1 MFSGTKNIR
10 GAFLKDLN
18 RYMAMAKP
26 YRWPLVLTVLSLV
39 GASAVS
45 LVTPEMVRKLTAALT
60 DNSATKEMVIGYA
73 LILLAAYVAKAFLTF
88 VSKYK
93 AHVAAWNFV
102 GDMMLN
108 VYNKLQSL
116 SMRYFGDKQTG
127 EIMSRIINDSR
138 NMETLI
144 AHALP
149 DLLSNILIVIMVAI
163 MIFTINPILAA
174 ISLIPI
180 PLILFVSM
188 KFSGKV
194 HALFKRNQEVLA
206 DVNGKVQD
214 NISGIREIQS
224 FGREAEEYMSM
235 KEYCKYYSFVN
246 IRANFAAAIF
256 HPTIEFLTSVG
267 SVLVMGI
274 GGTLAMKDVLS
285 ISDVVGFFMYLSLFY
300 SPIATLSR
308 IVEDMQNA
316 FAGGHRVL
324 SILDMESEIKDSEN
338 AEDIGRAKGNIEFD
352 HVSFYY
358 NENEPVLKN
367 ISFKVEAG
375 KMVAFVGATGV
386 GKSTIVSL
394 MERFYDPVSGSV
406 LLDGNDIRNITVK
419 SLRENISMVLQDV
432 FLFNGSIYDNIAYGN
447 PRAGREEVIRA
458 AETARVS
465 DFVSKLPDGYDTIIG
480 ERGVRLSGGQKQRIA
495 IARAVL
501 KNSPVLILD
510 EATSAVDNETEA
522 LIQQAIDELSKSRT
536 VIVIAHRLS
545 TVMKADNIIVLE
557 DGRIAEQGT
566 HSELL
571 KLGGIYAKLCNVNS
585 DKIKTE
591 A

>member
-1 MFSGTKNIR
+1 MKR
-10 GAFLKDLN
+10 YLKMAAPYKGALI
-18 RYMAMAKP
+18 
-26 YRWPLVLTVLSLV
+26 LTVLALLGSSV
-39 GASAVS
+39 VS
-45 LVTPEMVRKLTAALT
+45 LVMPDAVRRLTGALT
-60 DNSATKEMVIGYA
+60 DGTATKERVLVFA
-73 LILLAAYVAKAFLTF
+73 AVILLSYIVKALLTF

-102 GDMMLN
+102 GDMMLD

-116 SMRYFGDKQTG
+116 SMRFFGDKQTG
-127 EIMSRIINDSR
+127 EIMSRVINDSR

-163 MIFTINPILAA
+163 MIFSINPILAA

-180 PLILFVSM
+180 PLILFVTM

-206 DVNGKVQD
+206 EVNGKVQD

-235 KEYCKYYSFVN
+235 KEYCKRYSFANV
-246 IRANFAAAIF
+246 RANFVASIF
-256 HPTIEFLTSVG
+256 FPTIEFLTSVG

-274 GGTLAMKDVLS
+274 GGTLALKDVLS
-285 ISDVVGFFMYLSLFY
+285 VSDVVGFFMYLSLFY
-300 SPIATLSR
+300 SPIAALSR
-308 IVEDMQNA
+308 IIEDMQNA

-338 AEDIGRAKGNIEFD
+338 IGRANGDIEFD

-358 NENEPVLKN
+358 NENEPVLKD
-367 ISFKVEAG
+367 ISFKVESG

-406 LLDGNDIRNITVK
+406 RLDGKDIRDITVK

-447 PRAGREEVIRA
+447 PSASHDEIVKA

-465 DFVSKLPDGYDTIIG
+465 DFVCKMPDGYDTIIG

-501 KNSPVLILD
+501 KNSPILILD

-557 DGRIAEQGT
+557 NGRIAEQGT
-566 HSELL
+566 HNELL

-585 DKIKTE
+585 DRIKAE
-591 A
+591 M

>member
-1 MFSGTKNIR
+1 MKR
-10 GAFLKDLN
+10 YLKMAAPYKGALI
-18 RYMAMAKP
+18 
-26 YRWPLVLTVLSLV
+26 LTVLALLGSSV
-39 GASAVS
+39 VS
-45 LVTPEMVRKLTAALT
+45 LVMPDAVRRLTGALT
-60 DNSATKEMVIGYA
+60 DGTATKERVLVFA
-73 LILLAAYVAKAFLTF
+73 AVILLSYIVKALLTF

-102 GDMMLN
+102 GDMMLD

-116 SMRYFGDKQTG
+116 SMRFFGDKQTG
-127 EIMSRIINDSR
+127 EIMSRVINDSR

-163 MIFTINPILAA
+163 MIFSINPILAA

-180 PLILFVSM
+180 PLILFVTM

-206 DVNGKVQD
+206 EVNGKVQD

-235 KEYCKYYSFVN
+235 KEYCRRYSFANV
-246 IRANFAAAIF
+246 RANFVASIF
-256 HPTIEFLTSVG
+256 FPTIEFLTSVG

-274 GGTLAMKDVLS
+274 GGTLALKDVLS
-285 ISDVVGFFMYLSLFY
+285 VSDVVGFFMYLSLFY
-300 SPIATLSR
+300 SPIAALSR
-308 IVEDMQNA
+308 IIEDMQNA

-338 AEDIGRAKGNIEFD
+338 AENIGRANGDIEFD

-358 NENEPVLKN
+358 NENEPVLKD
-367 ISFKVEAG
+367 ISFKVESG

-406 LLDGNDIRNITVK
+406 RLDGKDIRDITVK

-447 PRAGREEVIRA
+447 PSASHDEIVKA
-458 AETARVS
+458 AETARVN
-465 DFVSKLPDGYDTIIG
+465 DFVCKMPDGYDTIIG

-501 KNSPVLILD
+501 KNSPILILD

-557 DGRIAEQGT
+557 NGRIAEQGT
-566 HSELL
+566 HNELL

-585 DKIKTE
+585 DRIKAE
-591 A
+591 M

>member
-1 MFSGTKNIR
+1 MARPYWGTL
-10 GAFLKDLN
+10 A
-18 RYMAMAKP
+18 
-26 YRWPLVLTVLSLV
+26 LTVAALI

-45 LVTPEMVRKLTAALT
+45 LVTPEMVRRLTGVLT
-60 DNSATKEMVIGYA
+60 DGTATKEKILIYA
-73 LILLAAYVAKAFLTF
+73 AILLAAYLAKAFLTF

-102 GDMMLN
+102 GDMMLS

-127 EIMSRIINDSR
+127 EIMSRVINDSR

-149 DLLSNILIVIMVAI
+149 DLLSNILIVLMVAV

-180 PLILFVSM
+180 PLILLVST

-194 HALFKRNQEVLA
+194 HSLFKRNQEVLA
-206 DVNGKVQD
+206 EVNGKVQD

-224 FGREAEEYMSM
+224 FGRETEEYTSM
-235 KEYCKYYSFVN
+235 KEYCKYYSYVN

-256 HPTIEFLTSVG
+256 HPSIEFLTSIG

-338 AEDIGRAKGNIEFD
+338 AEDIGRADGNMEFS
-352 HVSFYY
+352 HVSFHY
-358 NENEPVLKN
+358 NENEPVLKD
-367 ISFKVEAG
+367 ISFNVHAG
-375 KMVAFVGATGV
+375 EMVAFVGATGV

-394 MERFYDPVSGSV
+394 MERFYDPIDGEV
-406 LLDGNDIRNITVK
+406 LLDGKNIKDITVK
-419 SLRENISMVLQDV
+419 SLRENLSMVLQDV
-432 FLFNGSIYDNIAYGN
+432 FLFNGSIYDNISYGN
-447 PRAGREEVIRA
+447 PSASHDEIVKA

-465 DFVSKLPDGYDTIIG
+465 DFVCKMPDGYDTIIG

-501 KNSPVLILD
+501 KNSPILILD

-522 LIQQAIDELSKSRT
+522 LIQQAIDELSKNRT

-557 DGRIAEQGT
+557 NGRIAEQGT
-566 HSELL
+566 HNELL

-585 DKIKTE
+585 HRIKAET
-591 A
+591 

>member
-1 MFSGTKNIR
+1 MKR
-10 GAFLKDLN
+10 YLKMAAPYKGALI
-18 RYMAMAKP
+18 
-26 YRWPLVLTVLSLV
+26 LTVLALLGSSV
-39 GASAVS
+39 VSIVMPDAV
-45 LVTPEMVRKLTAALT
+45 RRLTGALT
-60 DNSATKEMVIGYA
+60 DGTATKERVLVFA
-73 LILLAAYVAKAFLTF
+73 AVILLSYIVKALLTF

-102 GDMMLN
+102 GDMMLD

-116 SMRYFGDKQTG
+116 SMRFFGDKQTG
-127 EIMSRIINDSR
+127 EIMSRVINDSR

-163 MIFTINPILAA
+163 MIFSINPVLAA

-180 PLILFVSM
+180 PLILFVTM

-206 DVNGKVQD
+206 EVNGKVQD

-235 KEYCKYYSFVN
+235 KEYCKRYSFANV
-246 IRANFAAAIF
+246 RANFVASIF
-256 HPTIEFLTSVG
+256 FPTIEFLTSVG

-274 GGTLAMKDVLS
+274 GGTLALKDVLS
-285 ISDVVGFFMYLSLFY
+285 VSDVVGFFMYLSLFY
-300 SPIATLSR
+300 SPIAALSR
-308 IVEDMQNA
+308 IIEDMQNA

-338 AEDIGRAKGNIEFD
+338 AENIGRANGDIEFD

-358 NENEPVLKN
+358 NENEPVLKD
-367 ISFKVEAG
+367 ISFKVESG

-406 LLDGNDIRNITVK
+406 RLDGKDIRDITVK

-447 PRAGREEVIRA
+447 PSASHDEIVKA
-458 AETARVS
+458 AETARVN
-465 DFVSKLPDGYDTIIG
+465 DFVCKMPDGYDTIIG

-501 KNSPVLILD
+501 KNSPILILD

-557 DGRIAEQGT
+557 NGRIAEQGT
-566 HSELL
+566 HNELL

-585 DKIKTE
+585 DRIKAE
-591 A
+591 M

>member
-1 MFSGTKNIR
+1 MKR
-10 GAFLKDLN
+10 YLKMAAPYKGALI
-18 RYMAMAKP
+18 
-26 YRWPLVLTVLSLV
+26 LTVLALLGSSV
-39 GASAVS
+39 VS
-45 LVTPEMVRKLTAALT
+45 LVMPDAVRRLTGALT
-60 DNSATKEMVIGYA
+60 DGTATKERVLVFA
-73 LILLAAYVAKAFLTF
+73 AVILLSYIVKALLTF

-102 GDMMLN
+102 GDMMLD

-116 SMRYFGDKQTG
+116 SMRFFGDKQTG
-127 EIMSRIINDSR
+127 EIMSRVINDSR

-163 MIFTINPILAA
+163 MIFSINPILAA

-180 PLILFVSM
+180 PLILFVTM

-194 HALFKRNQEVLA
+194 HALFKRNQEVIA
-206 DVNGKVQD
+206 EVNGKVQD

-235 KEYCKYYSFVN
+235 KEYCKRYSFANV
-246 IRANFAAAIF
+246 RANFVASIF
-256 HPTIEFLTSVG
+256 FPTIEFLTSVG

-274 GGTLAMKDVLS
+274 GGTLALKDVLS
-285 ISDVVGFFMYLSLFY
+285 VSDVVGFFMYLSLFY
-300 SPIATLSR
+300 SPIAALSR
-308 IVEDMQNA
+308 IIEDMQNA

-338 AEDIGRAKGNIEFD
+338 AENIGRANGDIEFD

-358 NENEPVLKN
+358 NENEPVLKD
-367 ISFKVEAG
+367 ISFKVESG

-406 LLDGNDIRNITVK
+406 RLDGKDIRDITVK

-447 PRAGREEVIRA
+447 PSASHDEIVKA
-458 AETARVS
+458 AETARVN
-465 DFVSKLPDGYDTIIG
+465 DFVCKMPDGYDTIIG

-501 KNSPVLILD
+501 KNSPILILD

-557 DGRIAEQGT
+557 NGRIAEQGT
-566 HSELL
+566 HNELL

-585 DKIKTE
+585 DRIKAE
-591 A
+591 M

>member
-1 MFSGTKNIR
+1 
-10 GAFLKDLN
+10 
-18 RYMAMAKP
+18 MAMAKP

>member
-1 MFSGTKNIR
+1 MKR
-10 GAFLKDLN
+10 YLK
-18 RYMAMAKP
+18 MAAP
-26 YRWPLVLTVLSLV
+26 YKSALILTVLALLGSSV
-39 GASAVS
+39 VS
-45 LVTPEMVRKLTAALT
+45 LVMPDAVRRLTGALT
-60 DNSATKEMVIGYA
+60 DGTATKERVLVFA
-73 LILLAAYVAKAFLTF
+73 AVILLSYIVKALLTF

-102 GDMMLN
+102 GDMMLD

-116 SMRYFGDKQTG
+116 SMRFFGDKQTG
-127 EIMSRIINDSR
+127 EIMSRVINDSR

-163 MIFTINPILAA
+163 MIFSINPILAA

-180 PLILFVSM
+180 PLILFVTM

-206 DVNGKVQD
+206 EVNGKVQD

-235 KEYCKYYSFVN
+235 KEYCKRYSFANV
-246 IRANFAAAIF
+246 RANFVASIF
-256 HPTIEFLTSVG
+256 FPTIEFLTSVG

-274 GGTLAMKDVLS
+274 GGTLALKDVLS
-285 ISDVVGFFMYLSLFY
+285 VSDVVGFFMYLSLFY
-300 SPIATLSR
+300 SPIAALSR
-308 IVEDMQNA
+308 IIEDMQNA

-338 AEDIGRAKGNIEFD
+338 AENIGRANGDIEFD

-358 NENEPVLKN
+358 NENEPVLKD
-367 ISFKVEAG
+367 ISFKVESG

-406 LLDGNDIRNITVK
+406 RLDGKDIRDITVK

-447 PRAGREEVIRA
+447 PSASHDEIVKA
-458 AETARVS
+458 AETARVN
-465 DFVSKLPDGYDTIIG
+465 DFVCKMPDGYDTIIG

-501 KNSPVLILD
+501 KNSPILILD

-557 DGRIAEQGT
+557 NGRIAEQGT
-566 HSELL
+566 HNELL

-585 DKIKTE
+585 DRIKAE
-591 A
+591 M

>member
-1 MFSGTKNIR
+1 MGVDK
-10 GAFLKDLN
+10 LKDMK
-18 RYMAMAKP
+18 RYLKMAAP
-26 YRWPLVLTVLSLV
+26 YKGALILTVLALLGS
-39 GASAVS
+39 SAVS
-45 LVTPEMVRKLTAALT
+45 LVMPDAVRRLTGALT
-60 DNSATKEMVIGYA
+60 DGTATKERVLVFA
-73 LILLAAYVAKAFLTF
+73 AVILLSYIVKALLTF

-102 GDMMLN
+102 GDMMLD

-116 SMRYFGDKQTG
+116 SMRFFGDKQTG
-127 EIMSRIINDSR
+127 EIMSRVINDSR

-149 DLLSNILIVIMVAI
+149 DLLSNILIVILVAI
-163 MIFTINPILAA
+163 MIFLINPILAA

-180 PLILFVSM
+180 PLILFVTM

-206 DVNGKVQD
+206 EVNGKVQD

-224 FGREAEEYMSM
+224 FGRENEEYMSM
-235 KEYCKYYSFVN
+235 KEYCKRYSFVN
-246 IRANFAAAIF
+246 VRANFVASIF
-256 HPTIEFLTSVG
+256 FPTIEFLTSVG

-274 GGTLAMKDVLS
+274 GGTLALKDVLS
-285 ISDVVGFFMYLSLFY
+285 VSDVVGFFMYLSLFY
-300 SPIATLSR
+300 SPIAALSR
-308 IVEDMQNA
+308 IIEDMQNA

-338 AEDIGRAKGNIEFD
+338 AEDIGRANGEMEFD

-358 NENEPVLKN
+358 NENEPVLKD
-367 ISFKVEAG
+367 ISFKIDAG

-394 MERFYDPVSGSV
+394 MERFYDPVSGTV
-406 LLDGNDIRNITVK
+406 RLDGKDIKDITVK

-447 PRAGREEVIRA
+447 PSANREDVIKA

-465 DFVSKLPDGYDTIIG
+465 DFVCKMPDGYDTIIG

-501 KNSPVLILD
+501 KNSPILILD

-522 LIQQAIDELSKSRT
+522 LIQQAIDELSKNRT

-557 DGRIAEQGT
+557 NGRIAEQGT
-566 HSELL
+566 HNELL

-585 DKIKTE
+585 DRIKAET
-591 A
+591 

>member
-1 MFSGTKNIR
+1 MKR
-10 GAFLKDLN
+10 YLKMAAPYKGALI
-18 RYMAMAKP
+18 
-26 YRWPLVLTVLSLV
+26 LTVLALLGSSV
-39 GASAVS
+39 VS
-45 LVTPEMVRKLTAALT
+45 LVMPDAVRRLTGALT
-60 DNSATKEMVIGYA
+60 DGTATKERVLVFA
-73 LILLAAYVAKAFLTF
+73 AVILLSYIVKALLTF

-102 GDMMLN
+102 GDMMLD

-116 SMRYFGDKQTG
+116 SMRFFGDKQTG
-127 EIMSRIINDSR
+127 EIMSRVINDSR

-163 MIFTINPILAA
+163 MIFSINPILAA

-180 PLILFVSM
+180 PLILFVTM

-206 DVNGKVQD
+206 EVNGKVQD

-235 KEYCKYYSFVN
+235 KEYCKRYSFANV
-246 IRANFAAAIF
+246 RANFVASIF
-256 HPTIEFLTSVG
+256 FPTIEFLTSVG

-274 GGTLAMKDVLS
+274 GGTLALKDVLS
-285 ISDVVGFFMYLSLFY
+285 VSDVVGFFMYLSLFY
-300 SPIATLSR
+300 SPIAALSR
-308 IVEDMQNA
+308 IIEDMQNA

-338 AEDIGRAKGNIEFD
+338 AENIGRANGDIEFD

-358 NENEPVLKN
+358 NENEPVLKD
-367 ISFKVEAG
+367 ISFKVDSG

-406 LLDGNDIRNITVK
+406 RLDGKDIRDITVK

-447 PRAGREEVIRA
+447 PSASHDEIVKA
-458 AETARVS
+458 AETARVN
-465 DFVSKLPDGYDTIIG
+465 DFVCKMPDGYDTIIG

-501 KNSPVLILD
+501 KNSPILILD

-557 DGRIAEQGT
+557 NGRIAEQGT
-566 HSELL
+566 HNELL

-585 DKIKTE
+585 DRIKAE
-591 A
+591 M

>member
-1 MFSGTKNIR
+1 MKDMKR
-10 GAFLKDLN
+10 YLKMAAPYKGALI
-18 RYMAMAKP
+18 
-26 YRWPLVLTVLSLV
+26 LTVLALLGS
-39 GASAVS
+39 SAVS
-45 LVTPEMVRKLTAALT
+45 LVMPDAVRRLTGALT
-60 DNSATKEMVIGYA
+60 DGTATKERVLVFA
-73 LILLAAYVAKAFLTF
+73 AVILLSYIVKALLTF

-102 GDMMLN
+102 GDMMLD

-116 SMRYFGDKQTG
+116 SMRFFGDKQTG
-127 EIMSRIINDSR
+127 EIMSRVINDSR

-149 DLLSNILIVIMVAI
+149 DLLSNILIVILVAI
-163 MIFTINPILAA
+163 MIFLINPILAA

-180 PLILFVSM
+180 PLILFVTM

-206 DVNGKVQD
+206 EVNGKVQD

-224 FGREAEEYMSM
+224 FGREKEEYMSM
-235 KEYCKYYSFVN
+235 KEYCKRYSFVN
-246 IRANFAAAIF
+246 VRANFVASIF
-256 HPTIEFLTSVG
+256 FPTIEFLTSVG

-274 GGTLAMKDVLS
+274 GGTLALKDVLS
-285 ISDVVGFFMYLSLFY
+285 VSDVVGFFMYLSLFY
-300 SPIATLSR
+300 SPIAALSR
-308 IVEDMQNA
+308 IIEDMQNA

-338 AEDIGRAKGNIEFD
+338 AEDIGRANGEMEFD

-358 NENEPVLKN
+358 NENEPVLKD
-367 ISFKVEAG
+367 ISFKIDAG

-406 LLDGNDIRNITVK
+406 RLDGKDIRDITVK

-432 FLFNGSIYDNIAYGN
+432 FLFNGSIYDNISYGN
-447 PRAGREEVIRA
+447 PSANREDIIKA

-465 DFVSKLPDGYDTIIG
+465 DFVCKMPDGYDTIIG

-501 KNSPVLILD
+501 KNSPILILD

-522 LIQQAIDELSKSRT
+522 LIQQAIDELSKNRT

-557 DGRIAEQGT
+557 NGRIAEQGT
-566 HSELL
+566 HNELL

-585 DKIKTE
+585 DRIKAET
-591 A
+591 

>member
-1 MFSGTKNIR
+1 MKR
-10 GAFLKDLN
+10 YLKMAAPYKGALI
-18 RYMAMAKP
+18 
-26 YRWPLVLTVLSLV
+26 LTVLALLGSSV
-39 GASAVS
+39 VS
-45 LVTPEMVRKLTAALT
+45 LVMPDAVRRLTGALT
-60 DNSATKEMVIGYA
+60 DGTATKERVLVFA
-73 LILLAAYVAKAFLTF
+73 AVILLSYIVKALLTF

-102 GDMMLN
+102 GDMMLD

-116 SMRYFGDKQTG
+116 SMRFFGDKQTG
-127 EIMSRIINDSR
+127 EIMSRVINDSR

-163 MIFTINPILAA
+163 MIFSINPILAA

-180 PLILFVSM
+180 PLILFVTM

-206 DVNGKVQD
+206 EVNGKVQD

-235 KEYCKYYSFVN
+235 KEYCKRYSFANV
-246 IRANFAAAIF
+246 RANFVASIF
-256 HPTIEFLTSVG
+256 FPTIEFLTSVG

-274 GGTLAMKDVLS
+274 GGTLALKDVLS
-285 ISDVVGFFMYLSLFY
+285 VSDVVGFFMYLSLFY
-300 SPIATLSR
+300 SPIAALSR
-308 IVEDMQNA
+308 IIEDMQNA

-338 AEDIGRAKGNIEFD
+338 AENIGRANGDIEFD

-358 NENEPVLKN
+358 NENEPVLRD
-367 ISFKVEAG
+367 ISFKVESG

-406 LLDGNDIRNITVK
+406 RLDGKDIRDITVK

-447 PRAGREEVIRA
+447 PSASHDEIVKA
-458 AETARVS
+458 AETARVN
-465 DFVSKLPDGYDTIIG
+465 DFVCKMPDGYDTIIG

-501 KNSPVLILD
+501 KNSPILILD

-522 LIQQAIDELSKSRT
+522 LIQQAIDELSKSHT

-557 DGRIAEQGT
+557 NGRIAEQGT
-566 HSELL
+566 HNELL

-585 DKIKTE
+585 DRIKAE
-591 A
+591 M

>member
-1 MFSGTKNIR
+1 MKR
-10 GAFLKDLN
+10 YLKMAAPYKGALI
-18 RYMAMAKP
+18 
-26 YRWPLVLTVLSLV
+26 LTVLALLGS
-39 GASAVS
+39 SAVS
-45 LVTPEMVRKLTAALT
+45 LVMPDAVRRLTGALT
-60 DNSATKEMVIGYA
+60 DGTATKERVLVFA
-73 LILLAAYVAKAFLTF
+73 AVILLSYIVKALLTF

-102 GDMMLN
+102 GDMMLD

-116 SMRYFGDKQTG
+116 SMRFFGDKQTG
-127 EIMSRIINDSR
+127 EIMSRVINDSR

-149 DLLSNILIVIMVAI
+149 DLLSNILIVILVAI
-163 MIFTINPILAA
+163 MIFLINPILAA

-180 PLILFVSM
+180 PLILFVTM

-206 DVNGKVQD
+206 EVNGKVQD

-224 FGREAEEYMSM
+224 FGREKEEYMSM
-235 KEYCKYYSFVN
+235 KEYCKRYSFVN
-246 IRANFAAAIF
+246 VRANFVASIF
-256 HPTIEFLTSVG
+256 FPTIEFLTSVG

-274 GGTLAMKDVLS
+274 GGTLALKDVLS
-285 ISDVVGFFMYLSLFY
+285 VSDVVGFFMYLSLFY
-300 SPIATLSR
+300 SPIAALSR
-308 IVEDMQNA
+308 IIEDMQNA

-338 AEDIGRAKGNIEFD
+338 AEDIGRANGEMEFD

-358 NENEPVLKN
+358 NENEPVLKD
-367 ISFKVEAG
+367 ISFKIDAG

-394 MERFYDPVSGSV
+394 MERFYDPVSGTV
-406 LLDGNDIRNITVK
+406 RLDGKDIKDITVK

-432 FLFNGSIYDNIAYGN
+432 FLFNGSIYDNISYGN
-447 PRAGREEVIRA
+447 PSANREDVIKA

-465 DFVSKLPDGYDTIIG
+465 DFVCKMPDGYDTIIG

-501 KNSPVLILD
+501 KNSPILILD

-522 LIQQAIDELSKSRT
+522 LIQQAIDELSKNRT

-557 DGRIAEQGT
+557 NGRIAEQGT
-566 HSELL
+566 HDELL

-585 DKIKTE
+585 DRIKAET
-591 A
+591 

>member
-1 MFSGTKNIR
+1 MKR
-10 GAFLKDLN
+10 YLKMAAPYKGALI
-18 RYMAMAKP
+18 
-26 YRWPLVLTVLSLV
+26 LTVLALLGS
-39 GASAVS
+39 SAVS
-45 LVTPEMVRKLTAALT
+45 LVMPDAVRRLTGALT
-60 DNSATKEMVIGYA
+60 DGTATKERVLVFA
-73 LILLAAYVAKAFLTF
+73 AVILLSYIVKALLTF

-102 GDMMLN
+102 GDMMLD

-116 SMRYFGDKQTG
+116 SMRFFGDKQTG
-127 EIMSRIINDSR
+127 EIMSRVINDSR

-149 DLLSNILIVIMVAI
+149 DLLSNILIVILVAI
-163 MIFTINPILAA
+163 MIFSINPILAA

-180 PLILFVSM
+180 PLILFVTM

-206 DVNGKVQD
+206 EVNGKVQD

-224 FGREAEEYMSM
+224 FGREKEEYMSM
-235 KEYCKYYSFVN
+235 KEYCKRYSFVN
-246 IRANFAAAIF
+246 VRANFVASIF
-256 HPTIEFLTSVG
+256 FPTIEFLTSVG

-274 GGTLAMKDVLS
+274 GGTLALKDVLS
-285 ISDVVGFFMYLSLFY
+285 VSDVVGFFMYLSLFY
-300 SPIATLSR
+300 SPIAALSR
-308 IVEDMQNA
+308 IIEDMQNA

-338 AEDIGRAKGNIEFD
+338 AEDIGRANGEMEFD

-358 NENEPVLKN
+358 NENEPVLKD
-367 ISFKVEAG
+367 ISFKIDAG

-394 MERFYDPVSGSV
+394 MERFYDPVSGTV
-406 LLDGNDIRNITVK
+406 RLDGKDIKDITVK

-447 PRAGREEVIRA
+447 PSANREDVIKA

-465 DFVSKLPDGYDTIIG
+465 DFVCKMPDGYDTIIG

-501 KNSPVLILD
+501 KNSPILILD

-522 LIQQAIDELSKSRT
+522 LIQQAIDELSKNRT

-557 DGRIAEQGT
+557 NGRIAEQGT
-566 HSELL
+566 HNELL
-571 KLGGIYAKLCNVNS
+571 KLDGIYAKLCNVNS
-585 DKIKTE
+585 DRIKAET
-591 A
+591 

>member
-1 MFSGTKNIR
+1 MKR
-10 GAFLKDLN
+10 YLKMAAPYKGALI
-18 RYMAMAKP
+18 
-26 YRWPLVLTVLSLV
+26 LTVLALLGS
-39 GASAVS
+39 SAVS
-45 LVTPEMVRKLTAALT
+45 LVMPDAVRRLTGALT
-60 DNSATKEMVIGYA
+60 DGTATKERVLVFA
-73 LILLAAYVAKAFLTF
+73 AVILLSYIVKALLTF
-88 VSKYK
+88 ISKYK

-102 GDMMLN
+102 GDMMLD

-116 SMRYFGDKQTG
+116 SMRFFGDKQTG
-127 EIMSRIINDSR
+127 EIMSRVINDSR

-149 DLLSNILIVIMVAI
+149 DLLSNILIVILVAI
-163 MIFTINPILAA
+163 MIFSINPILAA

-180 PLILFVSM
+180 PLILFVTM

-206 DVNGKVQD
+206 EVNGKVQD

-224 FGREAEEYMSM
+224 FGREKEEYMSM
-235 KEYCKYYSFVN
+235 KEYCKRYSFVN
-246 IRANFAAAIF
+246 VRANFVASIF
-256 HPTIEFLTSVG
+256 FPTIEFLTSVG

-274 GGTLAMKDVLS
+274 GGTLALKDVLS
-285 ISDVVGFFMYLSLFY
+285 VSDVVGFFMYLSLFY
-300 SPIATLSR
+300 SPIAALSR
-308 IVEDMQNA
+308 IIEDMQNA

-338 AEDIGRAKGNIEFD
+338 AEDIGRANGEMEFD

-358 NENEPVLKN
+358 NENEPVLKD
-367 ISFKVEAG
+367 ISFKIDAG

-394 MERFYDPVSGSV
+394 MERFYDPVSGTV
-406 LLDGNDIRNITVK
+406 RLDGKDIKDITVK

-432 FLFNGSIYDNIAYGN
+432 FLFNGSIYDNISYGN
-447 PRAGREEVIRA
+447 SSANREDVIKA

-465 DFVSKLPDGYDTIIG
+465 DFVCKMPDGYDTIIG

-501 KNSPVLILD
+501 KNSPILILD

-522 LIQQAIDELSKSRT
+522 LIQQAIDELSKNRT

-557 DGRIAEQGT
+557 NGRIAEQGT
-566 HSELL
+566 HNELL

-585 DKIKTE
+585 DRIKAET
-591 A
+591 

>member
-1 MFSGTKNIR
+1 MKR
-10 GAFLKDLN
+10 YLKMAAPYKGALI
-18 RYMAMAKP
+18 
-26 YRWPLVLTVLSLV
+26 LTVLALLGS
-39 GASAVS
+39 SAVS
-45 LVTPEMVRKLTAALT
+45 LVMPDAVRRLTGALT
-60 DNSATKEMVIGYA
+60 DGTATKERVLVFA
-73 LILLAAYVAKAFLTF
+73 AVILLSYIVKALLTF

-102 GDMMLN
+102 GDMMLD

-116 SMRYFGDKQTG
+116 SMRFFGDKQTG
-127 EIMSRIINDSR
+127 EIMSRVINDSR

-149 DLLSNILIVIMVAI
+149 DLLSNSLIVILVAI
-163 MIFTINPILAA
+163 MIFSINPILAA

-180 PLILFVSM
+180 PLILFVTM

-206 DVNGKVQD
+206 EVNGKVQD

-224 FGREAEEYMSM
+224 FGREKEEYMSM
-235 KEYCKYYSFVN
+235 KEYCKRYSFVN
-246 IRANFAAAIF
+246 VRANFVASIF
-256 HPTIEFLTSVG
+256 FPTIEFLTSVG
-267 SVLVMGI
+267 SVFVMGI
-274 GGTLAMKDVLS
+274 GGTLALKDVLS
-285 ISDVVGFFMYLSLFY
+285 VSDVVGFFMYLSLFY
-300 SPIATLSR
+300 SPIAALSR
-308 IVEDMQNA
+308 IIEDMQNA

-338 AEDIGRAKGNIEFD
+338 AEDIGRANGEMEFD

-358 NENEPVLKN
+358 NENEPVLKD
-367 ISFKVEAG
+367 ISFKIDAG

-394 MERFYDPVSGSV
+394 MERFYDPVSGTV
-406 LLDGNDIRNITVK
+406 CLDGKDIKDITVK

-447 PRAGREEVIRA
+447 PSASREDVIKA

-465 DFVSKLPDGYDTIIG
+465 DFVCKMPDGYDTIIG

-501 KNSPVLILD
+501 KNSPILILD

-522 LIQQAIDELSKSRT
+522 LIQQAIDELSKNRT

-557 DGRIAEQGT
+557 NGRIAEQGT
-566 HSELL
+566 HNELL

-585 DKIKTE
+585 DRIKAET
-591 A
+591 

>member
-1 MFSGTKNIR
+1 MKR
-10 GAFLKDLN
+10 YLKMAAPYKGALI
-18 RYMAMAKP
+18 
-26 YRWPLVLTVLSLV
+26 LTVLALLGS
-39 GASAVS
+39 SAVS
-45 LVTPEMVRKLTAALT
+45 LVMPDAVRRLTGSLT
-60 DNSATKEMVIGYA
+60 DGTATKERVLVFA
-73 LILLAAYVAKAFLTF
+73 AVILLSYIVKALLTF

-102 GDMMLN
+102 GDMMLD

-116 SMRYFGDKQTG
+116 SMRFFGDKQTG
-127 EIMSRIINDSR
+127 EIMSRVINDSR

-149 DLLSNILIVIMVAI
+149 DLLSNILIVILVAI
-163 MIFTINPILAA
+163 MIFSINPILAA

-180 PLILFVSM
+180 PLILFVTM

-206 DVNGKVQD
+206 EVNGKVQD

-224 FGREAEEYMSM
+224 FGREKEEYMSM
-235 KEYCKYYSFVN
+235 KEYCKRYSFVN
-246 IRANFAAAIF
+246 VRANFVASIF
-256 HPTIEFLTSVG
+256 FPTIEFLTSVG

-274 GGTLAMKDVLS
+274 GGTLALKDVLS
-285 ISDVVGFFMYLSLFY
+285 VSDVVGFFMYLSLFY
-300 SPIATLSR
+300 SPIAALSR
-308 IVEDMQNA
+308 IIEDMQNA

-338 AEDIGRAKGNIEFD
+338 AEDIGRANGEMEFD

-358 NENEPVLKN
+358 NENEPVLKD
-367 ISFKVEAG
+367 ISFKIDAG

-394 MERFYDPVSGSV
+394 MERFYDPVSGTV
-406 LLDGNDIRNITVK
+406 RLDGKDIKDITVK

-432 FLFNGSIYDNIAYGN
+432 FLFNGSIYDNISYGN
-447 PRAGREEVIRA
+447 PSANREDVIKA

-465 DFVSKLPDGYDTIIG
+465 DFVCKMPDGYDTIIG

-501 KNSPVLILD
+501 KNSAILILD

-522 LIQQAIDELSKSRT
+522 LIQQAIDELSKNRT

-557 DGRIAEQGT
+557 NGRIAEQGT
-566 HSELL
+566 HNELL

-585 DKIKTE
+585 DRIKAET
-591 A
+591 

>member
-1 MFSGTKNIR
+1 MKR
-10 GAFLKDLN
+10 YLKMAAPYKGALI
-18 RYMAMAKP
+18 
-26 YRWPLVLTVLSLV
+26 LTVLALLGS
-39 GASAVS
+39 SAVS
-45 LVTPEMVRKLTAALT
+45 LVMPDAVRRLTGALT
-60 DNSATKEMVIGYA
+60 DGTATKERVLVFA
-73 LILLAAYVAKAFLTF
+73 AVILLSYIVKALLTF

-102 GDMMLN
+102 GDMMLD

-116 SMRYFGDKQTG
+116 SMRFFGDKQTG
-127 EIMSRIINDSR
+127 EIMSRVINDSR

-149 DLLSNILIVIMVAI
+149 DLLSNILIVILVAI
-163 MIFTINPILAA
+163 MIFLINPILAA

-180 PLILFVSM
+180 PLILFVTM

-206 DVNGKVQD
+206 EVNGKVQD

-224 FGREAEEYMSM
+224 FGREKEEYMSM
-235 KEYCKYYSFVN
+235 KEYCKRYSFVN
-246 IRANFAAAIF
+246 VRANFVASIF
-256 HPTIEFLTSVG
+256 FPTIEFLTSVG

-274 GGTLAMKDVLS
+274 GGTLALKDVLS
-285 ISDVVGFFMYLSLFY
+285 VSDVVGFFMYLSLFY
-300 SPIATLSR
+300 SPIAALSR
-308 IVEDMQNA
+308 IIEDMQNA

-338 AEDIGRAKGNIEFD
+338 AEDIGRANGEMEFD

-358 NENEPVLKN
+358 NENEPVLKD
-367 ISFKVEAG
+367 ISFKIDAG

-406 LLDGNDIRNITVK
+406 RLDGKDIRDITVK

-432 FLFNGSIYDNIAYGN
+432 FLFNGSIYDNISYGN
-447 PRAGREEVIRA
+447 PSANREDVIKA

-465 DFVSKLPDGYDTIIG
+465 DFVCKMPDGYDTIIG

-501 KNSPVLILD
+501 KNSPILILD

-522 LIQQAIDELSKSRT
+522 LIQQAIDELSKNRT

-557 DGRIAEQGT
+557 NGRIAEQGT
-566 HSELL
+566 HNELL

-585 DKIKTE
+585 DRIKAET
-591 A
+591 

>member
-1 MFSGTKNIR
+1 
-10 GAFLKDLN
+10 
-18 RYMAMAKP
+18 MAKP

-235 KEYCKYYSFVN
+235 KEYCKYYSYVN

-432 FLFNGSIYDNIAYGN
+432 FLFNGSIYDNIAYGK
-447 PRAGREEVIRA
+447 PTASREEVIRA

>member
-1 MFSGTKNIR
+1 MKR
-10 GAFLKDLN
+10 YLKMAAPYKGALI
-18 RYMAMAKP
+18 
-26 YRWPLVLTVLSLV
+26 LTVLALLGS
-39 GASAVS
+39 SAVS
-45 LVTPEMVRKLTAALT
+45 LVMPDAVRRLTGALT
-60 DNSATKEMVIGYA
+60 DGTATKERVLVFA
-73 LILLAAYVAKAFLTF
+73 AVILLSYIVKALLTF

-102 GDMMLN
+102 GDMMLD

-116 SMRYFGDKQTG
+116 SMRFFGDKQTG
-127 EIMSRIINDSR
+127 EIMSRVINDSR

-163 MIFTINPILAA
+163 MIFSINPILAA

-180 PLILFVSM
+180 PLILFVTM

-206 DVNGKVQD
+206 EVNGKVQD

-224 FGREAEEYMSM
+224 FGRENEEYMSM
-235 KEYCKYYSFVN
+235 KEYCKRYSFVN
-246 IRANFAAAIF
+246 VRANFVASIF
-256 HPTIEFLTSVG
+256 FPTIEFLTSVG

-274 GGTLAMKDVLS
+274 GGTLALKDVLS
-285 ISDVVGFFMYLSLFY
+285 VSDVVGFFMYLSLFY
-300 SPIATLSR
+300 SPIAALSR
-308 IVEDMQNA
+308 IIEDMQNA

-338 AEDIGRAKGNIEFD
+338 AEDIGRANGEMEFD

-358 NENEPVLKN
+358 NENEPVLKD
-367 ISFKVEAG
+367 ISFKIDAG

-394 MERFYDPVSGSV
+394 MERFYDPVSGTV
-406 LLDGNDIRNITVK
+406 RLDGKDIKDITVK

-432 FLFNGSIYDNIAYGN
+432 FLFNGSIYDNISYGN
-447 PRAGREEVIRA
+447 PSANREDVIKA
-458 AETARVS
+458 AETARVN
-465 DFVSKLPDGYDTIIG
+465 DFVCKMPDGYDTIIG

-501 KNSPVLILD
+501 KNSPILILD

-522 LIQQAIDELSKSRT
+522 LIQQAIDELSKNRT

-557 DGRIAEQGT
+557 NGRIAEQGT
-566 HSELL
+566 HNELL

-585 DKIKTE
+585 DRIKAET
-591 A
+591 

>member
-1 MFSGTKNIR
+1 MKR
-10 GAFLKDLN
+10 YLKMAAPYKGALI
-18 RYMAMAKP
+18 
-26 YRWPLVLTVLSLV
+26 LTVLALLGS
-39 GASAVS
+39 SAVS
-45 LVTPEMVRKLTAALT
+45 LVMPDAVRRLTGALT
-60 DNSATKEMVIGYA
+60 DGTATKERVLVFAAVILSSYIVKA
-73 LILLAAYVAKAFLTF
+73 LLTF

-102 GDMMLN
+102 GDMMLD

-116 SMRYFGDKQTG
+116 SMRFFGDKQTG
-127 EIMSRIINDSR
+127 EIMSRVINDSR

-149 DLLSNILIVIMVAI
+149 DLLSNILIVILVAI
-163 MIFTINPILAA
+163 MIFSINPILAA

-180 PLILFVSM
+180 PLILFVTM

-206 DVNGKVQD
+206 EVNGKVQD

-224 FGREAEEYMSM
+224 FGREKEEYMSM
-235 KEYCKYYSFVN
+235 KEYCKRYSFVN
-246 IRANFAAAIF
+246 VRANFVASIF
-256 HPTIEFLTSVG
+256 FPTIEFLTSVG

-274 GGTLAMKDVLS
+274 GGTLALKDVLS
-285 ISDVVGFFMYLSLFY
+285 VSDVVGSFMYLSLFY
-300 SPIATLSR
+300 SPIAALSR
-308 IVEDMQNA
+308 IIEDMQNA

-338 AEDIGRAKGNIEFD
+338 AEDIGRANGEMEFD

-358 NENEPVLKN
+358 NENEPVLKD
-367 ISFKVEAG
+367 ISFKIDAG

-406 LLDGNDIRNITVK
+406 RLDGKDIKDITVK

-447 PRAGREEVIRA
+447 PSANREDVIKA

-465 DFVSKLPDGYDTIIG
+465 DFVCKMPDGYDTIIG

-501 KNSPVLILD
+501 KNSPILILD

-522 LIQQAIDELSKSRT
+522 LIQQAIDELSKNRT

-557 DGRIAEQGT
+557 NGRIAEQGT
-566 HSELL
+566 HNELL

-585 DKIKTE
+585 DRIKAET
-591 A
+591 

>member
-1 MFSGTKNIR
+1 MKR
-10 GAFLKDLN
+10 YLK
-18 RYMAMAKP
+18 MAAP
-26 YRWPLVLTVLSLV
+26 YKSALILTVLALLGSSV
-39 GASAVS
+39 VS
-45 LVTPEMVRKLTAALT
+45 LVMPDAVRRLTGALT
-60 DNSATKEMVIGYA
+60 DGTATKERVLVFA
-73 LILLAAYVAKAFLTF
+73 AVILLSYIVKALLTF

-102 GDMMLN
+102 GDMMLD

-116 SMRYFGDKQTG
+116 SMRFFGDKQTG
-127 EIMSRIINDSR
+127 EIMSRVINDSR

-163 MIFTINPILAA
+163 MIFSINPILAA

-180 PLILFVSM
+180 PLILFVTM

-206 DVNGKVQD
+206 EVNGKVQD

-224 FGREAEEYMSM
+224 FGREAEEYVSM
-235 KEYCKYYSFVN
+235 KEYCKRYSFANV
-246 IRANFAAAIF
+246 RANFVASIF
-256 HPTIEFLTSVG
+256 FPTIEFLTSVG

-274 GGTLAMKDVLS
+274 GGTLALKDVLS
-285 ISDVVGFFMYLSLFY
+285 VSDVVGFFMYLSLFY
-300 SPIATLSR
+300 SPIAALSR
-308 IVEDMQNA
+308 IIEDMQNA

-338 AEDIGRAKGNIEFD
+338 AENIGRANGDIEFD

-358 NENEPVLKN
+358 NENEPVLKD
-367 ISFKVEAG
+367 ISFKVESG

-406 LLDGNDIRNITVK
+406 RLDGKDIRDITVK

-447 PRAGREEVIRA
+447 PSASHDEIVKA
-458 AETARVS
+458 AETARVN
-465 DFVSKLPDGYDTIIG
+465 DFVCKMPDGYDTIIG

-501 KNSPVLILD
+501 KNSPILILD

-557 DGRIAEQGT
+557 NGRIAEQGT
-566 HSELL
+566 HNELL

-585 DKIKTE
+585 DRIKAE
-591 A
+591 M

>member
-1 MFSGTKNIR
+1 MGVDK
-10 GAFLKDLN
+10 LKDMK
-18 RYMAMAKP
+18 RYLKMAAP
-26 YRWPLVLTVLSLV
+26 YKGALILTVLALLGS
-39 GASAVS
+39 SAVS
-45 LVTPEMVRKLTAALT
+45 LVMPDAVRRLTGALT
-60 DNSATKEMVIGYA
+60 DGTATKERVLVFA
-73 LILLAAYVAKAFLTF
+73 AVILLSYIVKALLTF

-102 GDMMLN
+102 GDMMLD

-116 SMRYFGDKQTG
+116 SMRFFGDKQTG
-127 EIMSRIINDSR
+127 EIMSRVINDSR

-149 DLLSNILIVIMVAI
+149 DLLSNILIVILVAI
-163 MIFTINPILAA
+163 MIFLINPILAA

-180 PLILFVSM
+180 PLILFVTM

-206 DVNGKVQD
+206 EVNGKVQD

-224 FGREAEEYMSM
+224 FGREKEEYMSM
-235 KEYCKYYSFVN
+235 KEYCKRYSFVN
-246 IRANFAAAIF
+246 VRANFVASIF
-256 HPTIEFLTSVG
+256 FPTIEFLTSVG

-274 GGTLAMKDVLS
+274 GGTLALKDVLS
-285 ISDVVGFFMYLSLFY
+285 VSDVVGFFMYLSLFY
-300 SPIATLSR
+300 SPIAALSR
-308 IVEDMQNA
+308 IIEDMQNA

-338 AEDIGRAKGNIEFD
+338 AEDIGRANGEMEFD

-358 NENEPVLKN
+358 NENEPVLKD
-367 ISFKVEAG
+367 ISFKIDAG

-394 MERFYDPVSGSV
+394 MERFYDPVSGTV
-406 LLDGNDIRNITVK
+406 RLDGKDIKDITVK

-447 PRAGREEVIRA
+447 PSANREDVIKA

-465 DFVSKLPDGYDTIIG
+465 DFVCKMPDGYDTIIG

-501 KNSPVLILD
+501 KNSPILILD

-522 LIQQAIDELSKSRT
+522 LIQQAIDELSKNRT

-557 DGRIAEQGT
+557 NGRIAEQGT
-566 HSELL
+566 HNELL

-585 DKIKTE
+585 DRIKAET
-591 A
+591 

>member
-1 MFSGTKNIR
+1 MKDMKR
-10 GAFLKDLN
+10 YLKMAAPYKGALI
-18 RYMAMAKP
+18 
-26 YRWPLVLTVLSLV
+26 LTVLALLGS
-39 GASAVS
+39 SAVS
-45 LVTPEMVRKLTAALT
+45 LVMPDAVRRLTGALT
-60 DNSATKEMVIGYA
+60 DGTATKERVLVFA
-73 LILLAAYVAKAFLTF
+73 AVILLSYIVKALLTF

-102 GDMMLN
+102 GDMMLD

-116 SMRYFGDKQTG
+116 SMRFFGDKQTG
-127 EIMSRIINDSR
+127 EIMSRVINDSR

-149 DLLSNILIVIMVAI
+149 DLLSNILIVILVAI
-163 MIFTINPILAA
+163 MIFLINPILAA

-180 PLILFVSM
+180 PLILFVTM

-206 DVNGKVQD
+206 EVNGKVQD

-224 FGREAEEYMSM
+224 FGREKEEYMSM
-235 KEYCKYYSFVN
+235 KEYCKRYSFVN
-246 IRANFAAAIF
+246 VRANFVASIF
-256 HPTIEFLTSVG
+256 FPTIEFLTSVG

-274 GGTLAMKDVLS
+274 GGTLALKDVLS
-285 ISDVVGFFMYLSLFY
+285 VSDVVGFFMYLSLFY
-300 SPIATLSR
+300 SPIAALSR
-308 IVEDMQNA
+308 IIEDMQNA

-338 AEDIGRAKGNIEFD
+338 AEDIGRANGEMEFD

-358 NENEPVLKN
+358 NENEPVLKD
-367 ISFKVEAG
+367 ISFKIDAG

-406 LLDGNDIRNITVK
+406 RLDGKDIRDITVK

-432 FLFNGSIYDNIAYGN
+432 FLFNGSIYDNISYGN
-447 PRAGREEVIRA
+447 PSANREDIIKA

-465 DFVSKLPDGYDTIIG
+465 DFVCKMPDGYDTIIG

-501 KNSPVLILD
+501 KNSPILILD

-522 LIQQAIDELSKSRT
+522 LIQQAIDELSKNRT

-557 DGRIAEQGT
+557 NGKIAEQGM
-566 HSELL
+566 HNELL

-585 DKIKTE
+585 DRIKAET
-591 A
+591 

>member
-1 MFSGTKNIR
+1 MKRYLKMAVPYR
-10 GAFLKDLN
+10 GALI
-18 RYMAMAKP
+18 
-26 YRWPLVLTVLSLV
+26 LTVLALLGS
-39 GASAVS
+39 SAVS
-45 LVTPEMVRKLTAALT
+45 LVTPEMVRRLTGSLT
-60 DNSATKEMVIGYA
+60 DGTATKDRVILFA
-73 LILLAAYVAKAFLTF
+73 AVILLSYIVKALLTF

-108 VYNKLQSL
+108 VYNKLQTL

-127 EIMSRIINDSR
+127 EIMSRVINDSR

-149 DLLSNILIVIMVAI
+149 DLMSNILIVILVAI
-163 MIFTINPILAA
+163 MIFSINPILAA

-180 PLILFVSM
+180 PLILFVTM

-206 DVNGKVQD
+206 QVNGKVQD

-224 FGREAEEYMSM
+224 FGREHEEYMSM
-235 KEYCKYYSFVN
+235 KEYCKYYSYVN
-246 IRANFAAAIF
+246 IRANFVASIF
-256 HPTIEFLTSVG
+256 FPTIEFLTSVG

-274 GGTLAMKDVLS
+274 GGTLALKDLLS
-285 ISDVVGFFMYLSLFY
+285 VSDVVGFFMYLSLFY
-300 SPIATLSR
+300 SPIAALSR
-308 IVEDMQNA
+308 IIEDMQNA

-324 SILDMESEIKDSEN
+324 SILDMEPEIKDSEN
-338 AEDIGRAKGNIEFD
+338 AVEIGRAKGDMEFD
-352 HVSFYY
+352 HVSFCY
-358 NENEPVLKN
+358 NENEPVLKD

-394 MERFYDPVSGSV
+394 MERFYDPVSGAV
-406 LLDGNDIRNITVK
+406 LLDGKNIKDITVK

-447 PRAGREEVIRA
+447 PSANREAVIKA

-465 DFVSKLPDGYDTIIG
+465 DFVRKMPNGYETIIG

-591 A
+591 V

>member
-1 MFSGTKNIR
+1 MKDMKR
-10 GAFLKDLN
+10 YLKMAAPYKGALI
-18 RYMAMAKP
+18 
-26 YRWPLVLTVLSLV
+26 LTVLALLGS
-39 GASAVS
+39 SAVS
-45 LVTPEMVRKLTAALT
+45 LVMPDAVRRLTGALT
-60 DNSATKEMVIGYA
+60 DGTATKERVLVFA
-73 LILLAAYVAKAFLTF
+73 AVILLSYIVKALLTF

-102 GDMMLN
+102 GDMMLD

-116 SMRYFGDKQTG
+116 SMRFFGDKQTG
-127 EIMSRIINDSR
+127 EIMSRVINDSR

-149 DLLSNILIVIMVAI
+149 DLLSNILIVILVAI
-163 MIFTINPILAA
+163 MIFLINPILAA

-180 PLILFVSM
+180 PLILFVTM

-206 DVNGKVQD
+206 EVNGKVQD

-224 FGREAEEYMSM
+224 FGRENEEYMSM
-235 KEYCKYYSFVN
+235 KEYCKRYSFVN
-246 IRANFAAAIF
+246 VRANFVASIF
-256 HPTIEFLTSVG
+256 FPTIEFLTSVG

-274 GGTLAMKDVLS
+274 GGTLALKDVLS
-285 ISDVVGFFMYLSLFY
+285 VSDVVGFFMYLSLFY
-300 SPIATLSR
+300 SPIAALSR
-308 IVEDMQNA
+308 IIEDMQNA

-338 AEDIGRAKGNIEFD
+338 AEDIGRANGEMEFD

-358 NENEPVLKN
+358 NENEPVLKD
-367 ISFKVEAG
+367 ISFKIDAG

-394 MERFYDPVSGSV
+394 MERFYDPVSGTV
-406 LLDGNDIRNITVK
+406 RLDGKDIKDITVK

-447 PRAGREEVIRA
+447 PSANREDVIKA

-465 DFVSKLPDGYDTIIG
+465 DFVCKMPDGYDTIIG

-501 KNSPVLILD
+501 KNSPILILD

-522 LIQQAIDELSKSRT
+522 LIQQAIDELSKNRT

-557 DGRIAEQGT
+557 NGRIAEQGT
-566 HSELL
+566 HNELL

-585 DKIKTE
+585 DRIKAET
-591 A
+591 

>member
-1 MFSGTKNIR
+1 MGVDK
-10 GAFLKDLN
+10 LKDMK
-18 RYMAMAKP
+18 RYLKMAAP
-26 YRWPLVLTVLSLV
+26 YKGALILTVLALLGS
-39 GASAVS
+39 SAVS
-45 LVTPEMVRKLTAALT
+45 LVMPDAVRRLTGALT
-60 DNSATKEMVIGYA
+60 DGTATKERVLVFA
-73 LILLAAYVAKAFLTF
+73 AVILLSYIVKALLTF

-102 GDMMLN
+102 GDMMLD

-116 SMRYFGDKQTG
+116 SMRFFGDKQTG
-127 EIMSRIINDSR
+127 EIMSRVINDSR

-149 DLLSNILIVIMVAI
+149 DLLSNILIVILVAI
-163 MIFTINPILAA
+163 MIFLINPILAA

-180 PLILFVSM
+180 PLILFVTM

-206 DVNGKVQD
+206 EVNGKVQD

-224 FGREAEEYMSM
+224 FGREKEEYMSM
-235 KEYCKYYSFVN
+235 KEYCKRYSFVN
-246 IRANFAAAIF
+246 VRANFVASIF
-256 HPTIEFLTSVG
+256 FPTIEFLTSVG

-274 GGTLAMKDVLS
+274 GGTLALKDVLS
-285 ISDVVGFFMYLSLFY
+285 VSDVVGFFMYLSLFY
-300 SPIATLSR
+300 SPIAALSR
-308 IVEDMQNA
+308 IIEDMQNA

-338 AEDIGRAKGNIEFD
+338 AEDIGRANGEMEFD

-358 NENEPVLKN
+358 NENEPVLKD
-367 ISFKVEAG
+367 ISFKIDAG

-406 LLDGNDIRNITVK
+406 RLDGKDIRDITVK

-432 FLFNGSIYDNIAYGN
+432 FLFNGSIYDNISYGN
-447 PRAGREEVIRA
+447 PSANREDIIKA

-465 DFVSKLPDGYDTIIG
+465 DFVCKMPDGYDTIIG

-501 KNSPVLILD
+501 KNSPILILD

-522 LIQQAIDELSKSRT
+522 LIQQAIDELSKNRT

-557 DGRIAEQGT
+557 NGKIAEQGM
-566 HSELL
+566 HNELL

-585 DKIKTE
+585 DRIKAET
-591 A
+591 

>member
-1 MFSGTKNIR
+1 MKR
-10 GAFLKDLN
+10 YLKMAAPYKGALI
-18 RYMAMAKP
+18 
-26 YRWPLVLTVLSLV
+26 LTVLALLGSSV
-39 GASAVS
+39 VS
-45 LVTPEMVRKLTAALT
+45 LVMPDAVRRLTGALT
-60 DNSATKEMVIGYA
+60 DGTATKERVLVFA
-73 LILLAAYVAKAFLTF
+73 AVILLSYIVKALLTF

-102 GDMMLN
+102 GDMMLD

-116 SMRYFGDKQTG
+116 SMRFFGDKQTG
-127 EIMSRIINDSR
+127 EIMSRVINDSR

-163 MIFTINPILAA
+163 MIFSINPILAA

-180 PLILFVSM
+180 PLILFVTM

-206 DVNGKVQD
+206 EVNGKVQD

-235 KEYCKYYSFVN
+235 KEYCKRYSFANV
-246 IRANFAAAIF
+246 RANFVASIF
-256 HPTIEFLTSVG
+256 FPTIEFLTSVG

-274 GGTLAMKDVLS
+274 GGTLALKDVLS
-285 ISDVVGFFMYLSLFY
+285 VSDVVGFFMYLSLFY
-300 SPIATLSR
+300 SPIAALSR
-308 IVEDMQNA
+308 IIEDMQNA

-338 AEDIGRAKGNIEFD
+338 AENIGRANGDIEFA

-358 NENEPVLKN
+358 NENEPVLKD
-367 ISFKVEAG
+367 ISFKVESG

-406 LLDGNDIRNITVK
+406 RLDGKDIRDITVK

-447 PRAGREEVIRA
+447 PSASHDEIVKA
-458 AETARVS
+458 AETARVN
-465 DFVSKLPDGYDTIIG
+465 DFVCKMPDGYDTIIG

-501 KNSPVLILD
+501 KNSPILILD

-557 DGRIAEQGT
+557 NGRIAEQGT
-566 HSELL
+566 HNELL

-585 DKIKTE
+585 DRIKAE
-591 A
+591 M

>member
-1 MFSGTKNIR
+1 MKR
-10 GAFLKDLN
+10 YLKMAAPYKGALI
-18 RYMAMAKP
+18 
-26 YRWPLVLTVLSLV
+26 LTVLALLGSSV
-39 GASAVS
+39 VS
-45 LVTPEMVRKLTAALT
+45 LVMPDTVRRLTGALT
-60 DNSATKEMVIGYA
+60 DGTATKERVLVFA
-73 LILLAAYVAKAFLTF
+73 AVILLSYIVKALLTF

-102 GDMMLN
+102 GDMMLD

-116 SMRYFGDKQTG
+116 SMRFFGDKQTG
-127 EIMSRIINDSR
+127 EIMSRVINDSR

-163 MIFTINPILAA
+163 MIFSINPILAA

-180 PLILFVSM
+180 PLILFVTM

-206 DVNGKVQD
+206 EVNGKVQD

-235 KEYCKYYSFVN
+235 KEYCKRYSFANV
-246 IRANFAAAIF
+246 RANFVASIF
-256 HPTIEFLTSVG
+256 FPTIEFLTSVG

-274 GGTLAMKDVLS
+274 GGTLALKDVLS
-285 ISDVVGFFMYLSLFY
+285 VSDVVGFFMYLSLFY
-300 SPIATLSR
+300 SPIAALSR
-308 IVEDMQNA
+308 IIEDMQNA

-338 AEDIGRAKGNIEFD
+338 AENIGRANGDIEFD

-358 NENEPVLKN
+358 NENEPVLKD
-367 ISFKVEAG
+367 ISFKVESG

-406 LLDGNDIRNITVK
+406 RLDGKDIRDITVK

-447 PRAGREEVIRA
+447 PSASHDEIVKA
-458 AETARVS
+458 AETARVN
-465 DFVSKLPDGYDTIIG
+465 DFVCKMPDGYDTIIG

-501 KNSPVLILD
+501 KNSPILILD

-557 DGRIAEQGT
+557 NGRIAEQGT
-566 HSELL
+566 HNELL

-585 DKIKTE
+585 DRIKAE
-591 A
+591 M

>member
-1 MFSGTKNIR
+1 MKR
-10 GAFLKDLN
+10 YLKMAAPYKGALI
-18 RYMAMAKP
+18 
-26 YRWPLVLTVLSLV
+26 LTVLALLGS
-39 GASAVS
+39 SAVS
-45 LVTPEMVRKLTAALT
+45 LVMPDAVRRLTGALT
-60 DNSATKEMVIGYA
+60 DGTATKERVLVFA
-73 LILLAAYVAKAFLTF
+73 AVILLSYIVKALLTF

-102 GDMMLN
+102 GDMMLD

-116 SMRYFGDKQTG
+116 SMRFFGDKQTG
-127 EIMSRIINDSR
+127 EIMSRVINDSR

-163 MIFTINPILAA
+163 MIFSINPILAA

-180 PLILFVSM
+180 PLILFVTM

-206 DVNGKVQD
+206 EVNGKVQD

-224 FGREAEEYMSM
+224 FGREKEEYMSM
-235 KEYCKYYSFVN
+235 KEYCKRYSFVN
-246 IRANFAAAIF
+246 VRANFVASIF
-256 HPTIEFLTSVG
+256 FPTIEFLTSVG

-274 GGTLAMKDVLS
+274 GGTLALKDVLS
-285 ISDVVGFFMYLSLFY
+285 VSDVVGFFMYLSLFY
-300 SPIATLSR
+300 SPIAALSR
-308 IVEDMQNA
+308 IIEDMQNA

-338 AEDIGRAKGNIEFD
+338 AEGIGRANGEMEFD

-358 NENEPVLKN
+358 NENEPVLKD
-367 ISFKVEAG
+367 ISFKIDAG

-394 MERFYDPVSGSV
+394 MERFYDPVSGTV
-406 LLDGNDIRNITVK
+406 RLDGKDIKDITVK

-432 FLFNGSIYDNIAYGN
+432 FLFNGSIYDNISYGN
-447 PRAGREEVIRA
+447 PSANREDVIKA

-465 DFVSKLPDGYDTIIG
+465 DFVCKMPDGYDTIIG

-501 KNSPVLILD
+501 KNSPILILD

-522 LIQQAIDELSKSRT
+522 LIQQAIDELSKNRT

-557 DGRIAEQGT
+557 NGRIAEQGT
-566 HSELL
+566 HNELL

-585 DKIKTE
+585 DRIKAET
-591 A
+591 

>member
-1 MFSGTKNIR
+1 MKR
-10 GAFLKDLN
+10 YLKMAAPYKGALI
-18 RYMAMAKP
+18 
-26 YRWPLVLTVLSLV
+26 LTVLALLGS
-39 GASAVS
+39 SAVS
-45 LVTPEMVRKLTAALT
+45 LVMPDAVRRLTGALT
-60 DNSATKEMVIGYA
+60 DGTATKERVLVFA
-73 LILLAAYVAKAFLTF
+73 AVILLSYIVKALLTF

-102 GDMMLN
+102 GDMMLD

-116 SMRYFGDKQTG
+116 SMRFFGDKQTG
-127 EIMSRIINDSR
+127 EIMSRVINDSR

-149 DLLSNILIVIMVAI
+149 DLLSNILIVILVAI
-163 MIFTINPILAA
+163 MIFSINPILAA

-180 PLILFVSM
+180 PLILFVTM

-206 DVNGKVQD
+206 EVNGKVQD

-224 FGREAEEYMSM
+224 FGRENEEYMSM
-235 KEYCKYYSFVN
+235 KEYCKRYSFVN
-246 IRANFAAAIF
+246 VRANFVASIF
-256 HPTIEFLTSVG
+256 FPTIEFLTSVG

-274 GGTLAMKDVLS
+274 GGTLALKDVLS
-285 ISDVVGFFMYLSLFY
+285 VSDVVGFFMYLSLFY
-300 SPIATLSR
+300 SPIAVLSR
-308 IVEDMQNA
+308 IIEDMQNA

-338 AEDIGRAKGNIEFD
+338 AEDIGRANGEMEFD

-358 NENEPVLKN
+358 NENEPVLKD
-367 ISFKVEAG
+367 ISFKIDAG

-394 MERFYDPVSGSV
+394 MERFYDPVSGTV
-406 LLDGNDIRNITVK
+406 RLDGKDIKEITVK

-447 PRAGREEVIRA
+447 PSANREDVIKA

-465 DFVSKLPDGYDTIIG
+465 DFVCKMPDGYDTIIG

-501 KNSPVLILD
+501 KNSPILILD

-522 LIQQAIDELSKSRT
+522 LIQQAIDELSKNRT

-557 DGRIAEQGT
+557 NGRIAEQGT
-566 HSELL
+566 HNELL

-585 DKIKTE
+585 DRIKAET
-591 A
+591 

>member
-1 MFSGTKNIR
+1 MT
-10 GAFLKDLN
+10 
-18 RYMAMAKP
+18 MAKP

-394 MERFYDPVSGSV
+394 MERFYDPVIGSV
-406 LLDGNDIRNITVK
+406 LLDGRDIRNITVK

-566 HSELL
+566 HGELL